1 MAVDESKKLDKLANE
16 DNDGDQAAMESV
28 VDAEAAQVV
37 AEKTEVSATNPGKAF
52 AKAGKRSAKAADEA
66 EAKEEKEARKAMT
79 EEEKAEVK
87 MRQPKPTARP
97 KIERRGKKFR
107 DAAKQI
113 EAGKQYAIDEAIEL
127 AKKTSPVK
135 FDASVELHVNLSV
148 DPRHADQNIR
158 DTVQLPA
165 GTGKTIKIAVF
176 AEADDAEAAKKA
188 GADIT
193 GIEEIT
199 ALLDKGTLDFDVLI
213 ATPAQMPKLGRYAR
227 MLGPRGLMPNPK
239 SGTVNTDVAK
249 AVSDAKAGKVEYRV
263 DSTGIIH
270 LSVGKVS
277 FTADQLRQN
286 IDAVMKSLRGNKP
299 SSVKGTYIKAVH
311 LTTSMGPSIDLNP
324 NEA

>member
-1 MAVDESKKLDKLANE
+1 MAVDESKKLDQLE
-16 DNDGDQAAMESV
+16 DGDQAAAESV
-28 VDAEAAQVV
+28 IDAETAQVV
-37 AEKTEVSATNPGKAF
+37 AEKTEMSVTNPGKAF
-52 AKAGKRSAKAADEA
+52 AKAGKRSAAAAAEA
-66 EAKEEKEARKAMT
+66 EAKEEKEVRKAMT
-79 EEEKAEVK
+79 EEEKAEIK
-87 MRQPKPTARP
+87 QHQPKPTARP
-97 KIERRGKKFR
+97 KLERRGKKFR
-107 DAAKQI
+107 DAAKLVD
-113 EAGKQYAIDEAIEL
+113 ADKQYTLAEAIEL
-127 AKKTSPVK
+127 AGKTNPVK

-188 GADIT
+188 GADIV
-193 GIEEIT
+193 GIEEVT
-199 ALLDKGTLDFDVLI
+199 QLLDKGTLDFDVLV
-213 ATPAQMPKLGRYAR
+213 ATPSQMPKLGRYAR

-239 SGTVNTDVAK
+239 SGTVNADVAK
-249 AVSDAKAGKVEYRV
+249 AVADAKAGKVEYRV

-270 LSVGKVS
+270 LGVGKVS

-311 LTTSMGPSIDLNP
+311 LATSMGPSIEVNP
-324 NEA
+324 SEA